1 MFFLHHEVVT
11 GNGPWP
17 LISRTLSSTQ
27 LSLHFFPLPA
37 ETTTGRSE
45 FYPSGSLSTGVHEVF
60 GCSSCVSS
68 LRAWSFF
75 HTSQSLRH
83 FLPHQMCNH
92 TLLWS
97 KQRIDCIKP
106 QNQGGKKLL
115 EVTKELLTW
124 APPAWSTKKTKPHR
138 ERCCFEPTEQLKTSP
153 FSITMF

>member
-1 MFFLHHEVVT
+1 MVHGLRSQGHFL
-11 GNGPWP
+11 PRSSRCISSFCLLRPP
-17 LISRTLSSTQ
+17 LAGQGAT
-27 LSLHFFPLPA
+27 PPALP
-37 ETTTGRSE
+37 
-45 FYPSGSLSTGVHEVF
+45 LSTGVHEVF

-68 LRAWSFF
+68 LRAWSFS

-83 FLPHQMCNH
+83 FLPHQMWNH

-97 KQRIDCIKP
+97 KKRIDRIKP

-124 APPAWSTKKTKPHR
+124 APPAWSTKKTRPHR